1 MPPYRKGL
9 RPTQKNPNPA
19 APKGG
24 VSTVKE
30 ILMKKLWLAAAF
42 SCMSAALAAPPQTV
56 YFDRQGQITADKAQ
70 AAYLREYELQGKTAQ
85 VKDFYYPS
93 RKKYADPYQAAITQI
108 KNFTPVLDN
117 GTLVLWHFN
126 GRKKMT
132 APYRN
137 GKPHGLWT
145 NWYDNGNKSAQM
157 PYKDGQTEGTG
168 ARFYR
173 NGQKESEIEFH
184 NNRANGYWRQWY
196 ADGNLK
202 SEVVMKNDQ
211 PVKMLNW
218 DEAGRPTA
226 ELTFSNLK
234 RSGIVLEW
242 FADGNKRS
250 ESVYQDDRLISR
262 TVWDEDGA
270 VVESY

>member
-1 MPPYRKGL
+1 M
-9 RPTQKNPNPA
+9 N
-19 APKGG
+19 
-24 VSTVKE
+24 
-30 ILMKKLWLAAAF
+30 KLWLAAAAA
-42 SCMSAALAAPPQTV
+42 CASAAWAAPQTV
-56 YFDRQGQITADKAQ
+56 YFNQNGQPAAGAAD
-70 AAYLREYELQGKTAQ
+70 AAYLREYTRQGRMARIQ
-85 VKDFYYPS
+85 DFYHPS
-93 RKKYADPYQAAITQI
+93 HKKYSDPYQAPAAQI

-132 APYRN
+132 APYQN

-157 PYKDGQTEGTG
+157 PYKNGQTEGTG

-173 NGQKESEIEFH
+173 NGQKESEIEFR

-196 ADGNLK
+196 ADGSMK

-218 DEAGRPTA
+218 DEEGRPTA

-234 RSGIVLEW
+234 RSGIMLEW
-242 FADGNKRS
+242 FPDGNKRS